1 MLRVVL
7 HENDLLGLG
16 EMDIA
21 QLLEDL
27 RVVNG
32 RAPLGDL
39 DFSPTFE
46 RGKQHEQAGGAVAFV
61 FVVVPCRSAG
71 PSG

>member
-1 MLRVVL
+1 MGVEVIL

-21 QLLEDL
+21 QLFENL
-27 RVVNG
+27 RVVN
-32 RAPLGDL
+32 RAPLGDR

-46 RGKQHEQAGGAVAFV
+46 RGEQHEQAGGAVALV
-61 FVVVPCRSAG
+61 FVVVPCGSTG
-71 PSG
+71 PRG